1 MISAVHLGWI
11 DRTGA
16 GRHIFI
22 NFKRGICAI
31 IIVLSILFL
40 VYTYYPGEGI
50 KWISYDQEVISAG
63 LKEKRTIMLD
73 IYADWC
79 LPCRAMENKAF
90 KDPDVVSLSKD
101 ILCVRMDLTR
111 KQPFQEEIMKRYHI
125 RGVPTIIFI
134 DRDGQEENDL
144 RIESYVDNT
153 ELLNRM
159 TSLLHIKY
167 INKTSWNFQSTS
179 IG

>member
-1 MISAVHLGWI
+1 
-11 DRTGA
+11 
-16 GRHIFI
+16 
-22 NFKRGICAI
+22 
-31 IIVLSILFL
+31 
-40 VYTYYPGEGI
+40 
-50 KWISYDQEVISAG
+50 
-63 LKEKRTIMLD
+63 
-73 IYADWC
+73 
-79 LPCRAMENKAF
+79 
-90 KDPDVVSLSKD
+90 
-101 ILCVRMDLTR
+101 
-111 KQPFQEEIMKRYHI
+111 MKRYHI